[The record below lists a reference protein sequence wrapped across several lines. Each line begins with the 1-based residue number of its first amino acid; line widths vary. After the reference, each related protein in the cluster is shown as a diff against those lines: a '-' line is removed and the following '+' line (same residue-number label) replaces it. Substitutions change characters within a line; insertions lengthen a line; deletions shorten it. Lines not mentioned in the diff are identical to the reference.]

1 MRELIFVMQIFVVQF
16 VADCWGG
23 DRDIVEKASDRE
35 LNYEGIKSM
44 NGLNLWA
51 MHPLPHLL

>member
-23 DRDIVEKASDRE
+23 DRDIVEMTSDRE
-35 LNYEGIKSM
+35 LNYEGIK
-44 NGLNLWA
+44 L
-51 MHPLPHLL
+51 